1 MKKKQLYADM
11 ENIMLVSNIYKRW
24 YDNLLNRII
33 GIYYYDNLPQGLNGD
48 VIETI
53 LAQYGHM
60 ALFKDGESYY
70 SIHGSFEGVSP
81 YAEYNQLYSPRYLA
95 VAVDEKHKFKKTKFE
110 IGKDCVILT
119 ANKMARPTVPLL
131 NQYALTLADTT
142 NSIDMSAYNTRAFNL
157 YSATSQTQY
166 DSISQVQNSLRLGFG
181 SKVTRKTIKDGGQE
195 NIPRNANMTAINDLI
210 VAQNNTLR
218 AFYRDLGISMSKD
231 KSQAILSDEKDMDD
245 ELLDYVKKSG
255 LEIRKKCMDEFNK
268 LFGENVEV
276 HSIFEKIEEEKMDSK
291 DNTESKDN
299 NESKDNVETK
309 DNTESKESEVVENEQ
324 TNSGKD

>member
-33 GIYYYDNLPQGLNGD
+33 GIYYYENLPQGLDGD

-60 ALFKDGESYY
+60 ALFKDGENYY
-70 SIHGSFEGVSP
+70 SIQGSFEGVSP
-81 YAEYNQLYSPRYLA
+81 YAEYNPLYSPRYLA

-131 NQYALTLADTT
+131 HQYALTLADTT

-195 NIPRNANMTAINDLI
+195 NIPRNANMTPINDLI

-231 KSQAILSDEKDMDD
+231 KSQAILSDEKNMDD
-245 ELLDYVKKSG
+245 ELLDYVKESG
-255 LEIRKKCMDEFNK
+255 LVVRRACIEKFNN
-268 LFGENVEV
+268 LFGENVKV
-276 HSIFEKIEEEKMDSK
+276 HSIFEKIEEVKEEQTTEEQPEETTEEHTEEQTEQEQIEK
-291 DNTESKDN
+291 EVVN
-299 NESKDNVETK
+299 NE
-309 DNTESKESEVVENEQ
+309 
-324 TNSGKD
+324 